1 MATLVVY
8 VNNCVRDNVEDQKD
22 PFLCTLEKKLIG
34 FADMSETNPRK
45 FQLFE

>member
-22 PFLCTLEKKLIG
+22 PFFVHLRQKIHWVC
-34 FADMSETNPRK
+34 
-45 FQLFE
+45 